1 MRADEWS
8 VCGREL
14 LSGSG
19 PCTCPALTALLEATY
34 WTGRK
39 TRVEEGKL
47 RGCSELD
54 SLSLSLREGRV
65 TSGRLVDVGPE
76 VMTAMTKYNF
86 GELPLP
92 WFNVTSHLQIRRRQ
106 LDGGVN
112 TFGWNFI
119 FSSLKSHS
127 FSKFYFLA
135 LVFQRSHSQRDRTRS
150 DIRIGHES
158 F

>member
-1 MRADEWS
+1 MHADAWS

-19 PCTCPALTALLEATY
+19 PCTCPALLEATY
-34 WTGRK
+34 RMGRK
-39 TRVEEGKL
+39 TQWG
-47 RGCSELD
+47 SELD
-54 SLSLSLREGRV
+54 SLSLSLREGWV
-65 TSGRLVDVGPE
+65 MSGRLVDVGPE

-92 WFNVTSHLQIRRRQ
+92 WFIVTSHLQIRRRQ
-106 LDGGVN
+106 LDGGVD

-119 FSSLKSHS
+119 FSSLESHS
-127 FSKFYFLA
+127 FSKFYLLP
-135 LVFQRSHSQRDRTRS
+135 LVFQRSHSQRDRTRP

>member
-1 MRADEWS
+1 MRADAWS

-19 PCTCPALTALLEATY
+19 PCTCPALLEATY
-34 WTGRK
+34 RMGRK
-39 TRVEEGKL
+39 TQG
-47 RGCSELD
+47 GSEPD

-65 TSGRLVDVGPE
+65 MSGRLVDVGPE

-92 WFNVTSHLQIRRRQ
+92 WFNVTSHLQIRRWQ
-106 LDGGVN
+106 LDGGVDTFGWN
-112 TFGWNFI
+112 FDTFGWNFI
-119 FSSLKSHS
+119 FSSLESHS
-127 FSKFYFLA
+127 FSKFYLLP
-135 LVFQRSHSQRDRTRS
+135 LVFQRSHSQRDHTRS